1 MKIRLAE
8 NAKNHTTDAINLA
21 LSRAQN
27 LSKRAGV
34 GWALMD
40 SHDEIL
46 KCDAVIAGLDK
57 SKLIRAIREY
67 QHTLDHLFIS
77 IEPVGGAF
85 EVAELINIINA
96 SQCSHVTIGHR
107 HSDEYADKTWRSWED
122 TWSGE
127 IDYLSVNTVAEHLG
141 YGITN
146 IRKYQRPWVIAVS
159 AANFTGLSLPLQNF
173 VNEFGFLHYLSNLV
187 QQNRALLYSPSQRNF
202 LASIPDTNSM
212 EEPLE
217 LFEIF
222 DEDNIHSILH
232 YCAREERCSVVVLCD
247 MPMLGYLINKNL
259 VDEIVHHIS
268 NIGEPVNGGLALH
281 ENHPQVGTMTQTF
294 FNLNDW
300 KLLSSSVAGN
310 CSRVVLRKQLPAT
323 ESTLRR
329 GLN

>member
-1 MKIRLAE
+1 MKILPAE
-8 NAKNHTTDAINLA
+8 NAKNLTNDAINLA

-27 LSKRAGV
+27 LSKRAGIS
-34 GWALMD
+34 WALLD
-40 SHDEIL
+40 TQEEIL

-57 SKLIRAIREY
+57 SKLIRTIREY

-77 IEPVGGAF
+77 MEPVTGAF
-85 EVAELINIINA
+85 DVADLISVINA
-96 SQCSHVTIGHR
+96 SQCNHITIGFR
-107 HSDEYADKTWRSWED
+107 HSDDLADKSWRAWENN
-122 TWSGE
+122 WLGV
-127 IDYLSVNTVAEHLG
+127 IDYLSVNTIAEHLG

-173 VNEFGFLHYLSNLV
+173 INEFGFLHYLNGLV
-187 QQNRALLYSPSQRNF
+187 QQNRALLYCHSQKDF
-202 LASIPDTNSM
+202 LTSLPDSNSM

-217 LFEIF
+217 IFEIF
-222 DEDNIHSILH
+222 DQNNIQSIFQ
-232 YCAREERCSVVVLCD
+232 YCAKEERCSAIVLCD
-247 MPMLGYLINKNL
+247 MPLLGYLINKSM

-268 NIGEPVNGGLALH
+268 NMDGATIADDHNKAGEI
-281 ENHPQVGTMTQTF
+281 TQTF

-300 KLLSSSVAGN
+300 TLLSSSVVGN

-323 ESTLRR
+323 ELKLRH